1 MQEKEEIE
9 TFYPSTQA
17 DWREWLQENHLS
29 KQSVWLIYYKK
40 KSKIPSISW
49 SEAVDEALCFG
60 WIDSTA
66 RPIDNE
72 KYMQFFTKRKAT
84 SVWSKVNK
92 DKVEKLIATG
102 KMSQQGFESIEKA
115 KQNGSWTI
123 LDEVE
128 ELIIPEDL
136 EAAFEAN
143 EGSKD
148 FFMSLSK
155 SVRKAILQ
163 WLVLAKQQE
172 TRQKRFN
179 EIAELAAQKLKP
191 KQFRLKEKL

>member
-1 MQEKEEIE
+1 MQEKAEIA

-66 RPIDNE
+66 RPIDDE
-72 KYMQFFTKRKAT
+72 KYMQFFTKRKAK
-84 SVWSKVNK
+84 SVWSKINK
-92 DKVEKLIATG
+92 DKIEKLIATG
-102 KMSQQGFESIEKA
+102 KMNQAGFESIEKA

-136 EAAFEAN
+136 EIAFQAN
-143 EGSKD
+143 DGSKD

-155 SVRKAILQ
+155 SAKKMILY
-163 WLVLAKQQE
+163 WLVSAKQQS
-172 TRQKRFN
+172 TRQKRIN

-191 KQFRLKEKL
+191 KQFR